1 MDTTDL
7 ESKMKAIWSYNSA
20 IGQEKYKIES
30 DSNASKIDSYF
41 RQIQAQKEN
50 VYLYHEYVQFKRA
63 KFDCQ
68 KSIYDPQTGRIQS
81 MEFIFTGKFE

>member
-1 MDTTDL
+1 MDNTDL
-7 ESKMKAIWSYNSA
+7 EGKMKAIWSYNSA

-30 DSNASKIDSYF
+30 DSNASQIERF
-41 RQIQAQKEN
+41 FQQIQAQKEH
-50 VYLYHEYVQFKRA
+50 VFLYHEYVQFKRA

-68 KSIYDPQTGRIQS
+68 KSVYDPQTGRIQS